1 MARQKAP
8 ERKNANLSPAQMRSA
23 TTKIERRITDLQAL
37 EIDSIRK
44 RWDPAVDA
52 LEKRVNSTLQEI
64 LGPDTVEYGEYS
76 IRLDTLPLIMG
87 GGPDPIQKVHSG
99 YRDGVERAVLKL
111 QTLRDIFTE
120 RLEDSDGILE
130 KPGVQPTPRAA
141 TRRVFV
147 VHGHDDGLKETVAR
161 YLSKLE
167 LAPIV
172 LHEQPNQGKT
182 IIEKFEHHAEVDFAV
197 VLFTPDDI
205 GYPVG
210 KEDEARPRARQ
221 NVVLELGFFM
231 AALGRHRVCVL
242 HSGNIE
248 LPSDYSG
255 VLYLPLDTS
264 GAWRFLLA
272 KEMKASG
279 MQIDLNLAG

>member
-1 MARQKAP
+1 MARQKTP
-8 ERKNANLSPAQMRSA
+8 ERKNASLSPAQMRSA
-23 TTKIERRITDLQAL
+23 TKKIERRIADLQAL
-37 EIDSIRK
+37 EIETIRK

-52 LEKRVNSTLQEI
+52 LEKRVNSTLQEV

-76 IRLDTLPLIMG
+76 IRLDTLPLIIG
-87 GGPDPIQKVHSG
+87 GGPDPIQKVHTG
-99 YRDGVERAVLKL
+99 YRDGIERAVLKL
-111 QTLRDIFTE
+111 QTLKDILSE
-120 RLEDSDGILE
+120 RLEDSEEASQEGST
-130 KPGVQPTPRAA
+130 KPEARVN
-141 TRRVFV
+141 TRHVFV

-167 LAPIV
+167 LTPVV

-182 IIEKFEHHAEVDFAV
+182 IIEKFEHHSAVDFAV
-197 VLFTPDDI
+197 VLFTPDD
-205 GYPVG
+205 VG
-210 KEDEARPRARQ
+210 FPAGEEEQARPRARQ

-255 VLYLPLDTS
+255 VLYLPLDAS
-264 GAWRFLLA
+264 GAWRYLLA
-272 KEMKASG
+272 KEMRASG
-279 MQIDLNLAG
+279 MQIDLNLVG

>member
-1 MARQKAP
+1 MTRQKVP

-23 TTKIERRITDLQAL
+23 TTKIERRIADLQAL
-37 EIDSIRK
+37 DIPSIRK
-44 RWDPAVDA
+44 RWDPAVDV
-52 LEKRVNSTLQEI
+52 LEKRVNSSLQEI
-64 LGPDTVEYGEYS
+64 LGPDTVEYSEYS
-76 IRLDTLPLIMG
+76 IRLDTLPLIIG

-99 YRDGVERAVLKL
+99 YQDGVERAVLKL
-111 QTLRDIFTE
+111 QTLRDIFNE
-120 RLEDSDGILE
+120 RLKDSDNVSE
-130 KPGVQPTPRAA
+130 KPTAQPAPCEA

-167 LAPIV
+167 LAPVV
-172 LHEQPNQGKT
+172 LHERPNQGKT
-182 IIEKFEHHAEVDFAV
+182 IIEKFENHAEVDFAV

-205 GYPVG
+205 GYPAG
-210 KEDEARPRARQ
+210 KDDEARPRARQ

-231 AALGRHRVCVL
+231 AALGRDRVCVL

-255 VLYLPLDTS
+255 VLYVPLDAG